1 MSLLDDPVQ
10 PARYLWV
17 GTKGGGLDRLD
28 KQTGLF
34 SHITEKQG
42 LPNKVVYGILSDE
55 FNNLWLSTNRGLAQ
69 FNPKTGTFH
78 NFTKGDGLQDDEFNT
93 NSFVKTPSGRLLFGG
108 VHGLTAF
115 RAKDVVRVSGVAPQ
129 AHLIG
134 LKVNNEPVMVGGP
147 DGILTEGIEFTKRIE
162 LAHDQNLLTLE
173 FGVMDYANS
182 AKNRY
187 RYRLEGIDQDWVEA
201 GTNRFANYAQLPNGN
216 YTLQMMGSANG
227 DVWSKPIDL
236 QIQVHPPF
244 YRSWWAYLLYMLVLT
259 AIGWQLYRF
268 QTQRLLLQQ
277 QVVFEQ
283 KEASRLAEL
292 DTLKTQFFANI
303 SHEFRTPLTLILG
316 PIEQAIQD
324 YAHDARFPLIQHN
337 ANRLLSLI
345 NQLLDLSK
353 LEAGQLRPE
362 AERGDIAAFFRTLAS
377 SFIPL
382 AESRQVRFLFTQDRE
397 EQQADFDRDKIDKI
411 VTNLLANAFKFTPA
425 GKEVYM
431 NIRYRNA
438 NPSGTVQITVEDT
451 GIGIAPE
458 HVARIFERFYQV
470 DAKAN
475 RPFEGTGIGLALV
488 HQLVKVLGGTIQV
501 ASIEDVGTSFTV
513 TLPLVTGKQPDE
525 NARLTQLSSAT
536 AGPIKKD
543 GDYVDSRTD
552 PAPAPSMGSEEGN
565 SSGPIGTPTGNEN
578 ILLIIDDN
586 ADIRAYVR
594 SIFEVDYQII
604 EAGDGQDGLDKA
616 TASLP
621 NVVICDLMMPQLDG
635 FGFCKALKGGEA
647 TSHIPVVMLTAKA
660 TIEDRIEGLEL
671 GADDYLT
678 KPFNRIELQVRV
690 RNLIGQ
696 RQRLYRHFK
705 TQAADSTSAV
715 NPLQLTERTLLK
727 AEQQFMDRLTTLV
740 MQQIDN
746 ADFTV
751 EKLAEGVNMSRVQLH
766 RKLKALANTTATD
779 FIRQIRLTK
788 AAELLQTGEQSV
800 SQVAYSVGFDNLSYF
815 AKVFQEHYG
824 VLPSYYNKRT
834 TSVS

>member
-1 MSLLDDPVQ
+1 
-10 PARYLWV
+10 
-17 GTKGGGLDRLD
+17 
-28 KQTGLF
+28 
-34 SHITEKQG
+34 
-42 LPNKVVYGILSDE
+42 
-55 FNNLWLSTNRGLAQ
+55 
-69 FNPKTGTFH
+69 
-78 NFTKGDGLQDDEFNT
+78 
-93 NSFVKTPSGRLLFGG
+93 
-108 VHGLTAF
+108 
-115 RAKDVVRVSGVAPQ
+115 
-129 AHLIG
+129 
-134 LKVNNEPVMVGGP
+134 
-147 DGILTEGIEFTKRIE
+147 
-162 LAHDQNLLTLE
+162 
-173 FGVMDYANS
+173 
-182 AKNRY
+182 
-187 RYRLEGIDQDWVEA
+187 
-201 GTNRFANYAQLPNGN
+201 
-216 YTLQMMGSANG
+216 
-227 DVWSKPIDL
+227 
-236 QIQVHPPF
+236 
-244 YRSWWAYLLYMLVLT
+244 
-259 AIGWQLYRF
+259 
-268 QTQRLLLQQ
+268 
-277 QVVFEQ
+277 
-283 KEASRLAEL
+283 
-292 DTLKTQFFANI
+292 
-303 SHEFRTPLTLILG
+303 
-316 PIEQAIQD
+316 
-324 YAHDARFPLIQHN
+324 
-337 ANRLLSLI
+337 
-345 NQLLDLSK
+345 
-353 LEAGQLRPE
+353 
-362 AERGDIAAFFRTLAS
+362 
-377 SFIPL
+377 
-382 AESRQVRFLFTQDRE
+382 
-397 EQQADFDRDKIDKI
+397 
-411 VTNLLANAFKFTPA
+411 
-425 GKEVYM
+425 
-431 NIRYRNA
+431 
-438 NPSGTVQITVEDT
+438 
-451 GIGIAPE
+451 
-458 HVARIFERFYQV
+458 
-470 DAKAN
+470 
-475 RPFEGTGIGLALV
+475 
-488 HQLVKVLGGTIQV
+488 
-501 ASIEDVGTSFTV
+501 
-513 TLPLVTGKQPDE
+513 
-525 NARLTQLSSAT
+525 
-536 AGPIKKD
+536 
-543 GDYVDSRTD
+543 
-552 PAPAPSMGSEEGN
+552 MGSEEGN